1 MWFSAGI
8 VGVLVAAWSVWRWT
22 TLPEA
27 GIATMGF
34 ATFLLAVVG
43 IFDERLKN
51 LMREV
56 QELRRE
62 RQSSQ
67 PKTDN

>member
-1 MWFSAGI
+1 
-8 VGVLVAAWSVWRWT
+8 
-22 TLPEA
+22 LPEA